1 MKGLCK
7 TLIFTIIS
15 IFSLSCSKAGI
26 YDGPDSGTPL
36 MTGKVTDMNGNPIE
50 HIMVTIDW
58 GAAAE
63 APDIEYTDSDGK
75 FMFRY
80 RFSGSNDN
88 PATVMIR
95 LDDIDGE
102 ANGGH
107 FESRTESMTLF
118 SSGNGAANALTF
130 RLNRATV

>member
-1 MKGLCK
+1 MKRLCK
-7 TLIFTIIS
+7 ILIFTIMPIL
-15 IFSLSCSKAGI
+15 SLSCASEGI
-26 YDGPDSGTPL
+26 YDNLDSGASF
-36 MTGKVTDMNGNPIE
+36 MTGKVTDMKGNPIE

-58 GAAAE
+58 GAAAGT
-63 APDIEYTDSDGK
+63 PDIEYTDSDGK

-80 RFSGSNDN
+80 RYTGSNDN
-88 PATVMIR
+88 PASVVIR

-107 FESRTESMTLF
+107 FESWTESMTIF
-118 SSGNGAANALTF
+118 SSGNGAANVLTF